1 MKVMVTATDLK
12 SGSITCSCGKTFSG
26 RDKATCAR
34 FFKLH
39 VKKSHPN
46 RDALFEDGQK
56 SVQELDA
63 EHLKKMG
70 MDIRQVKVRLV

>member
-1 MKVMVTATDLK
+1 MKVKLNATDLK
-12 SGSITCSCGKTFSG
+12 SGSITCSCGKIFSG
-26 RDKATCAR
+26 RDKATCKR

-46 RDALFEDGQK
+46 MDALFEDGQK
-56 SVQELDA
+56 SVQQQDA
-63 EHLKKMG
+63 EHLKKLG